1 MRATVKGMVRHVEKR
16 TINGGDPF
24 IEVSLEQHT
33 DRGKPYF
40 VTVNTH
46 NQKDLV
52 MDKERSFEVNIRGT
66 VSKKSGQVF
75 VNAWEVEQK

>member
-1 MRATVKGMVRHVEKR
+1 MRATVKGVVRHAEKR

-24 IEVSLEQHT
+24 VEVSLEQRT
-33 DRGKPYF
+33 DRGKPYLI
-40 VTVNTH
+40 TVNTH

-52 MDKERSFEVNIRGT
+52 LDREKSFEVNIRGT

-75 VNAWEVEQK
+75 INAWEVEPK